1 MDAREVDELVKIFR
15 GAKVTEL
22 SVTSGDSTVRLR
34 KSLHAPAAPPRAP
47 AKARA
52 TAPKPEPEIVETA
65 APETWITAPM
75 VGVFHGS
82 DKAMAAGSRVK
93 AGQVVGAIESMKL
106 MNDVVCEYDG
116 VIVEIAVED
125 LMAVEYGHKLFRVDA
140 A

>member
-15 GAKVTEL
+15 GAKVSEL
-22 SVTSGDSTVRLR
+22 SVTAGDSTVRLR
-34 KSLHAPAAPPRAP
+34 KSLHAAPPRAP

-65 APETWITAPM
+65 APESWITAPM

-106 MNDVVCEYDG
+106 MNEVVSEYDG

>member
-34 KSLHAPAAPPRAP
+34 KSLHAAAQRAP

-52 TAPKPEPEIVETA
+52 TAPKSEPEIAETA
-65 APETWITAPM
+65 AAPEAWITAPM

-82 DKAMAAGSRVK
+82 DKAMTVGSPVEAGE
-93 AGQVVGAIESMKL
+93 VVGAIESMKL
-106 MNDVVCEYDG
+106 MNEVVSEYDG
-116 VIVEIAVED
+116 VIAEISVED
-125 LMAVEYGHKLFRVDA
+125 LMAVEYGHKLFRVDVA
-140 A
+140 